1 MSQISDE
8 PVISGWAGAIPAD
21 IPSSIQAVHSG
32 ESVASHSLQS
42 GLPLKWSESG
52 PIAPVPS
59 LRRTLSLG
67 VKRAMDI
74 VLSLGA
80 LIFFAPF
87 LLAVAIAV
95 KLTTRGSVL
104 FTQDRVGL
112 GGRHFRTYKFRTMH
126 ADLSDPTGRQQ
137 TVRNDARVSSTG
149 RFLRRYSI
157 DELPQLLNVL
167 RGDMSIIGP
176 RPHVAGMLAAGVAY
190 EELVPYYNMRHLMKP
205 GLSGW
210 AQANGYRG
218 PTENALSARARV
230 NHDIAYIQNFS
241 PALDARII
249 LMTLQSEF
257 FSGNGL

>member
-8 PVISGWAGAIPAD
+8 PVISRWPAAIPAD

-32 ESVASHSLQS
+32 EDVAYHSLQS

-59 LRRTLSLG
+59 LRRSLSLG

-95 KLTTRGSVL
+95 KLTTRGSLL

-137 TVRNDARVSSTG
+137 TRRGDTRITAIG
-149 RFLRRYSI
+149 HFLRRYSI
-157 DELPQLLNVL
+157 DELPQLINVL
-167 RGDMSIIGP
+167 RGDMSIVGP
-176 RPHVAGMLAAGVAY
+176 RPHVPGMLAAGVPY
-190 EELVPYYNMRHLMKP
+190 EELVPYYDYRYLMKP

-210 AQANGYRG
+210 AQAKGFRG
-218 PTENALSARARV
+218 PTDDPIVARARI

-241 PALDARII
+241 LVLDIWII
-249 LMTLQSEF
+249 LLTLKSEF
-257 FSGNGL
+257 VNGNGV